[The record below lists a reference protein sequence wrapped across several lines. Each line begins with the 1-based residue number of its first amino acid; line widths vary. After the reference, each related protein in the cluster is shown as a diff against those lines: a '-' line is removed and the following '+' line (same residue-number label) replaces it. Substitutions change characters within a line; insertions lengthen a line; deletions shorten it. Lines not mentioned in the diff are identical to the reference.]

1 LKTNPTSVFRLIK
14 SGVIRRTSNAIKP
27 QLKEENKRSRLKF
40 CLSMLEGTPHDPLF
54 KSMHNIIHIDEKWF
68 SMTKKS
74 EKYYLLLDE
83 EEPYRSCKSKNLSA
97 KLCS

>member
-1 LKTNPTSVFRLIK
+1 MANIYIIKIMLMYKSRVLGVLKNNK
-14 SGVIRRTSNAIKP
+14 
-27 QLKEENKRSRLKF
+27 KEENKRSRLKF